1 MISRGKIAPVQKL
14 IERENRLIL
23 AGDAIRW
30 AWFVSQ
36 RSGIP
41 YSTYLRMGV
50 PQLER
55 EIAHAIVAAA
65 QEIASGWPKDKPT
78 PDDDPDNRDAP
89 IGLYERAVSRLV
101 RNQRAVAREK
111 LAREQASAVAEFRAY
126 LRGDPDDD
134 DE

>member
-1 MISRGKIAPVQKL
+1 MISRGKIQP
-14 IERENRLIL
+14 L
-23 AGDAIRW
+23 ALQTKHDNLLTLSGEASRW
-30 AWFVSQ
+30 AWFVAQ
-36 RSGIP
+36 RSGRP
-41 YSTYLRMGV
+41 YASYLRMTI

-78 PDDDPDNRDAP
+78 PDDDPDNRDAQ

-101 RNQRAVAREK
+101 RNQRAIAREK
-111 LAREQASAVAEFRAY
+111 LAREQAAAVAEFRAY

>member
-65 QEIASGWPKDKPT
+65 QEIAASWPKDKPT
-78 PDDDPDNRDAP
+78 PDDDPDNRDAR
-89 IGLYERAVSRLV
+89 IGIYEHAVSRLV
-101 RNQRAVAREK
+101 RNQRA
-111 LAREQASAVAEFRAY
+111 LARAELMREQEQAIAQFKSY
-126 LRGDPDDD
+126 LHGDPDDD
-134 DE
+134 E